1 MNMKGLFFGT
11 AGVPTSAKSRD
22 SISGLK
28 RIKELGLGC
37 MELEFVRGVK
47 MGKDTAREIREISE
61 ALNIGLSVHAPYYI
75 NLNSPEE
82 KKVEASVKRII
93 DSATIGHLCGAGNIV
108 FHPAYYHKDRKSV
121 VYKRIKVLLEKMA
134 KDLNS
139 AGIDVVLRPETTGKH
154 SQFGTLDE
162 LLKLSNEV
170 EGVLPCIDWAHLHAR
185 TQRNNSFEEFSAIL
199 SKIEEELGKEA
210 INNFQ
215 CHVSG
220 INYGKVGEKNHVN
233 FDESD
238 FKFQELAKA
247 LREYHVKGQVICE
260 SPNLEVD
267 ALKLQEAYRR
277 V

>member
-1 MNMKGLFFGT
+1 MKGLFFGT